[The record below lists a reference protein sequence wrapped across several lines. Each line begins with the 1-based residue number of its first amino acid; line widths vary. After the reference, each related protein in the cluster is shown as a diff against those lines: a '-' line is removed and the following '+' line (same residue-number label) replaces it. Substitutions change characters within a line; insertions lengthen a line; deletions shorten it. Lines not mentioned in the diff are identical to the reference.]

1 MAHLM
6 SGPRLFF
13 YRYLASRMMLSI
25 IFNAFTVYF
34 LWKIVVGYHSVF
46 LAGMIA
52 TIALAVAL
60 VTAVPIGHLIDRLNS
75 TIVSLLA
82 SVISVAGLCLLH
94 FFTGLDVIYTTAG
107 FLALGFTMK
116 GDSFSAIIKKHLKE
130 ENYAAGNSISQAAS
144 FLSTLGGIAL
154 GGIAIS
160 HNEAY
165 FTYALISIAVISA
178 LTSFPIPEVSTR
190 DVNSKAS
197 SEIASAIGF
206 YKKILG
212 FIAVAFVLN
221 GLFESLDVYSS
232 GLFHLVLDANSLY
245 YTLFVASISVGGIAG
260 AGIANLVSDRISSPF
275 MLSLLVLGY
284 APLFMILGISQ
295 SPIIDIVDGTLV
307 GVLLSV
313 INVPLQT
320 KLMKIIPNRIYGKV
334 MAFLRVFLSGAT
346 PAMAAVLSFVSIYL
360 RVDVIFLY
368 IGIIMLPVSA
378 LSFVVLPRFFSMAA
392 DYEGITTAQPLT

>member
-1 MAHLM
+1 MA
-6 SGPRLFF
+6 GPRRFF
-13 YRYLASRMMLSI
+13 YRYLGSRMMISI

-34 LWKIVVGYHSVF
+34 LWKIVVGYRSVF

-60 VTAVPIGHLIDRLNS
+60 VTAVPVGHLIDRLNS

-82 SVISVAGLCLLH
+82 SLISLAGVCLLL
-94 FFTGLDVIYTTAG
+94 FSSNLNIIYTVSG
-107 FLALGFTMK
+107 FLALSFTMK
-116 GDSFSAIIKKHLKE
+116 GDSFSAIMKKHLKE
-130 ENYAAGNSISQAAS
+130 ENYASGNSLSQAAS

-160 HNEAY
+160 HLEPY
-165 FTYALISIAVISA
+165 FVYSLLSIAVASG
-178 LTSFPIPEVSTR
+178 LTSLPMPEASSR
-190 DVNSKAS
+190 DLNSKAS

-206 YKKILG
+206 YRKILG

-232 GLFHLVLDANSLY
+232 GLFHLVLNASSIY

-260 AGIANLVSDRISSPF
+260 AGLASLVRERINNPV
-275 MLSLLVLGY
+275 MLSLLVLCY
-284 APLFMILGISQ
+284 APLFMILGV
-295 SPIIDIVDGTLV
+295 SPSPLIDIVDGTLV
-307 GVLLSV
+307 GILLSV

-346 PAMAAVLSFVSIYL
+346 PAMAAVLSFVSIFL
-360 RVDVIFLY
+360 RVDLIFLY

-378 LSFVVLPRFFSMAA
+378 LSFVVLPKFFSMAA
-392 DYEGITTAQPLT
+392 NYEGNTSAKLTT